1 MNCLLLG
8 ENSKEQL
15 NLHPEKRNTII
26 IKIIFFILRKSL
38 HLFHKRRILSRRT
51 ETFLLPIILLMETYR
66 GEISFPLRASKTI
79 FIARSTV

>member
-26 IKIIFFILRKSL
+26 IKIIFFILRNLYTFFTRGES
-38 HLFHKRRILSRRT
+38 
-51 ETFLLPIILLMETYR
+51 FLLLIIILMETYY
-66 GEISFPLRASKTI
+66 GEFSFSLRASKTI